1 MAAPKKT
8 DDKRITP
15 AFMAQAGKGRPK
27 GVLNK
32 STTLLKDAILAAAEK
47 AGGKDGLIGYLQRQA
62 DENPAAFL
70 SLVGKVLPLQIAGN
84 DGGPLKI
91 TVETGVPR

>member
-1 MAAPKKT
+1 
-8 DDKRITP
+8 
-15 AFMAQAGKGRPK
+15 MAQAGKGRPK